1 LAADAGDFVRS
12 LELLRST
19 SLHLSLYRLVLPG
32 LSVDGAF
39 QVMDRAF
46 GSRGMV
52 SRLNDGSFALLL
64 IGTDADG
71 RSAVDAETGE
81 ALNRALNGLHV
92 HSPFEIAAI
101 HRAAP
106 EIGDPD
112 DILLQLAAL
121 PTQRQRLGRAA

>member
-1 LAADAGDFVRS
+1 MPLPEGDRSMMQAPGTLQFSFTRGTAPQRPPALVADAGDFARS

-32 LSVDGAF
+32 LSADEAF

-46 GSRGMV
+46 GPCGMV

-81 ALNRALNGLHV
+81 ALNRALSGLHV
-92 HSPFEIAAI
+92 HSPFEIA
-101 HRAAP
+101 
-106 EIGDPD
+106 
-112 DILLQLAAL
+112 
-121 PTQRQRLGRAA
+121 